1 MQNSDEV
8 IENWNR
14 YLRYR
19 KEVDLLEHTLLLG
32 DFSAI
37 SGLVKEALATPERRL
52 YALEFA
58 ARLEVEQRKTLLP
71 ELLAIACHVGPYI
84 FRSRDVIM
92 SLPAE
97 WLVKN
102 IEHVASPILE
112 NGDEEAYRRILE
124 LYARIDAGLTR
135 RLAEQAVSHSS
146 PQVQDVGKE
155 FLSNR
160 AEMN

>member
-1 MQNSDEV
+1 M
-8 IENWNR
+8 
-14 YLRYR
+14 
-19 KEVDLLEHTLLLG
+19 
-32 DFSAI
+32 
-37 SGLVKEALATPERRL
+37 
-52 YALEFA
+52 
-58 ARLEVEQRKTLLP
+58 
-71 ELLAIACHVGPYI
+71 
-84 FRSRDVIM
+84 
-92 SLPAE
+92 
-97 WLVKN
+97 LVKN